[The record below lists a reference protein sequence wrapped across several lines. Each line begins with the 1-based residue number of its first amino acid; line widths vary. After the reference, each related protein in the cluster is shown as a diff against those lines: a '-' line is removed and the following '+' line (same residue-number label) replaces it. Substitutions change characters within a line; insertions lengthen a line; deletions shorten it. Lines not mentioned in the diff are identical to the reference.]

1 MKPKKGILKAIL
13 RGILKSVPIGN
24 TIVETVENFKAK
36 PVIDAATNE
45 IVEKIEKPHNWV
57 SILTQL
63 TVIGV
68 IVWAFVTK
76 QITIEQLINFLS

>member
-36 PVIDAATNE
+36 TNAE
-45 IVEKIEKPHNWV
+45 IESGGEVGKVEKPHNWI